1 MVKKAIPKK
10 VKKEIEKYVKVLK
23 ADNLPISKVILFGSY
38 AKGTQNKWSDI
49 DLCIISP
56 KFKDAFKTMQYLWI
70 RREIKDVNYAI
81 EPVGF
86 SPKDFNNEYDSLI
99 HEIKTT
105 GTQVQV

>member
-1 MVKKAIPKK
+1 MVKKTIPKK
-10 VKKEIEKYVKVLK
+10 VKKEIDDYVKVLR

-56 KFKDAFKTMQYLWI
+56 KFKNAFNALQYLWLK
-70 RREIKDVNYAI
+70 REIKDINYTI

-86 SPKDFNNEYDSLI
+86 SPKDFEDKYDSLI

-105 GTQVQV
+105 GAEVLV